1 MLLAEP
7 LSKPSGYGRS
17 SRLCGRLKKSEAAAC
32 QAGSWRAKLLP
43 VRQAHGE
50 RRSCLSGMLMMEEDA
65 PCQYGLSLMRQ
76 VQVSRSI
83 VDDAGASSR
92 GGQPVLAGLA
102 ALAAPLYGR
111 AVPGPCVTL

>member
-1 MLLAEP
+1 
-7 LSKPSGYGRS
+7 
-17 SRLCGRLKKSEAAAC
+17 
-32 QAGSWRAKLLP
+32 
-43 VRQAHGE
+43 
-50 RRSCLSGMLMMEEDA
+50 MMEEDA

-102 ALAAPLYGR
+102 ALAAHLYGR
-111 AVPGPCVTL
+111 AVT